1 VDARTGGRRLTGY
14 ELRELKPMRG
24 HGYGKGTLEL
34 MLWTT
39 RHSEM
44 DLLEIKNA
52 ISKHPGTTP
61 VLLHFQNSAGRRVT
75 VAANES
81 FNVKRS
87 EALEAALDRWI
98 EE

>member
-1 VDARTGGRRLTGY
+1 
-14 ELRELKPMRG
+14 
-24 HGYGKGTLEL
+24 
-34 MLWTT
+34 
-39 RHSEM
+39 M

-87 EALEAALDRWI
+87 EALESALDRWI
-98 EE
+98 ED

>member
-1 VDARTGGRRLTGY
+1 V
-14 ELRELKPMRG
+14 ELL
-24 HGYGKGTLEL
+24 
-34 MLWTT
+34 LWTT

-44 DLLEIKNA
+44 DLLEIRNA
-52 ISKHPGTTP
+52 LSKHPGTTP

-87 EALEAALDRWI
+87 ADLEAALDRWI
-98 EE
+98 ED